1 MLEYSWDWSAAVDGL
16 PLLIEG
22 LAVSFVLALTVMT
35 VSLPVSLIVA
45 GARLSTIA
53 PIRFSAYAYTEML
66 RTLPLLVL
74 LTWFFFV
81 PGLSFGVNLEP
92 FVIAVVAFVLT
103 TSAFLAEVVRGSIQS
118 IDPGQR
124 EAAVAAGMTSWQAA
138 RRVVLPQAL
147 RRALPL
153 IGAVWISLLKDTSL
167 VSVVAVHDLM
177 FEARVLAVT
186 VYRPIEVLTFAA
198 LIYFVVTYPQ
208 GRLLEWVFQRVRV
221 SE

>member
-22 LAVSFVLALTVMT
+22 LAVSFAVALTVMI

-45 GARLSTIA
+45 GARFSTIA
-53 PIRFSAYAYTEML
+53 PIRFSAYAYTELL

-81 PGLSFGVNLEP
+81 PGVTFGVNLEP

-103 TSAFLAEVVRGSIQS
+103 TSAFLSEVVRGSIQS

-124 EAAVAAGMTSWQAA
+124 EAAMAAGMTSWQTT

-153 IGAVWISLLKDTSL
+153 IGAIWISLLKDTSL

-186 VYRPIEVLTFAA
+186 VYRPIEVLTLAA
-198 LIYFVVTYPQ
+198 VIYFVVTYPQ
-208 GRLLEWVFQRVRV
+208 GRFLEWVFQRVRV